1 MGARPGGSE
10 QLARLPFSCD
20 DGMPI
25 LERLLL
31 DSEFEPA
38 TVQTNRPGDVLMTI
52 VMIVLAMYSAAWCAL
67 AVTGRRGS
75 DIAGATP
82 LGVQTFGSEAEPMRP
97 AA

>member
-52 VMIVLAMYSAAWCAL
+52 VMIVLAVYAAAWCVLAL
-67 AVTGRRGS
+67 TGSHVSGV
-75 DIAGATP
+75 ALATP
-82 LGVQTFGSEAEPMRP
+82 LRAQDFGSESEPVR
-97 AA
+97 AAA